1 MLTRFA
7 QAKNL
12 TRTTQF
18 VRPFSSGG
26 MGGGMS
32 ASHSSGSAAALELW
46 ETSNR
51 SGIIVTCD
59 DKPGQLV
66 RVLSILDKYQI
77 DMTQI

>member
-12 TRTTQF
+12 TRTSQF

-51 SGIIVTCD
+51 SGFIVTCD
-59 DKPGQLV
+59 DKPG
-66 RVLSILDKYQI
+66 
-77 DMTQI
+77 